1 MRNNNISIKS
11 KANWL
16 SLTVVNGVL
25 VIVTPTGKVIF
36 NVRKH
41 DVKVNISNGACN
53 QPSACFGTVHDEK
66 K

>member
-1 MRNNNISIKS
+1 M
-11 KANWL
+11 

-41 DVKVNISNGACN
+41 DVKVNISNEACN